1 MQQTLN
7 IVIKKCNTN
16 CGHVRILHLSPQD
29 LEVLYLVCGDIFMS
43 SLDDSHPTQEKSN
56 KKYFTADA
64 CENSRTL
71 KAHLLC
77 CIEKHVLQLIN
88 ATLQLVNP
96 NFNGLVT
103 ATDSSLCPI
112 KLSS

>member
-1 MQQTLN
+1 
-7 IVIKKCNTN
+7 
-16 CGHVRILHLSPQD
+16 
-29 LEVLYLVCGDIFMS
+29 MS

-77 CIEKHVLQLIN
+77 CIEKHVLQLVN